1 MAFAIIPSGKQL
13 SSVFLGRDVIIVR
26 PKDYPLIMRKI
37 TQNIKNL
44 PESIIHNLAEIHD
57 RETGKILQEA
67 DLRSEARTALIS
79 HIDIKDKDSKNLQI
93 ISMSDVGAFFEFGVR
108 QHKVMRNFTTI
119 RGELVG
125 DWMDEHGFPEG
136 VSAFIVGKPG
146 TILDKSNPLM
156 FMGKGYE
163 LSWKNS
169 PRVTDKFIKKI

>member
-1 MAFAIIPSGKQL
+1 MGFSIVPSSKQL
-13 SSVFLGRDVIIVR
+13 TSVFLGRDVIRVR
-26 PKDYPLIMRKI
+26 LQDYGLTLRKI
-37 TQNIKNL
+37 TKNIMNL
-44 PESIIHNLAEIHD
+44 PENITNDLAEIHD
-57 RETGKILQEA
+57 RETGRILQEA

-93 ISMSDVGAFFEFGVR
+93 VSMSDIGAFFEFGVR
-108 QHKVMRNFTTI
+108 EHKVMREFTTI

-136 VSAFIVGKPG
+136 VRAFIVGKPG

-163 LSWKNS
+163 KSWKNA
-169 PRVTDKFIKKI
+169 PRVTNKFIKKI